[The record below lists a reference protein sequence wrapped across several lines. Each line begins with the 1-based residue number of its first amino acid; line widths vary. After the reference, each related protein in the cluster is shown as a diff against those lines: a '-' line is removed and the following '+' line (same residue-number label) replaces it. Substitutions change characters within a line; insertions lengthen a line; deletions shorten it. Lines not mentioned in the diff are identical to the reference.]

1 MDFINEPSKQIAVTG
16 EFDVAVAGGGIAG
29 VASALAAARQG
40 KRTVLIENL
49 SNDTW
54 KVGNKGRVYA
64 DAFGT
69 YDGMPRLVVRYTY
82 FD

>member
-1 MDFINEPSKQIAVTG
+1 M
-16 EFDVAVAGGGIAG
+16 
-29 VASALAAARQG
+29 
-40 KRTVLIENL
+40 LIENL